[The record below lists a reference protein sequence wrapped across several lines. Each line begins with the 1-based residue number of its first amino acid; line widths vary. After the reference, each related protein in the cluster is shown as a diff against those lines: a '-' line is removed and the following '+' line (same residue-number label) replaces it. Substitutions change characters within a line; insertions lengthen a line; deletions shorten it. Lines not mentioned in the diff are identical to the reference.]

1 MAMRSRIRVP
11 RWRASIRLRA
21 AVLATLVTAVAFGT
35 GAVWQR
41 HSLYQRQMDASTQQA
56 FVVAAA
62 VGELFLTDGWP
73 GYPLRFDNRVGL
85 YINAKVETSSW
96 VMMAEDGTVLTYA
109 GYLGPYISG
118 HGELAPAVTGVP
130 DRSRTTL
137 DLSHD
142 DIGTPLDGRTVTLAV
157 EQRVVTAAVYRQL
170 WVLRG
175 VRPLSGYDPAAPPS
189 RLPTSAPNDPEIIRI
204 YALAS
209 PFEAEA
215 AVAAVD
221 RTLVLALPVAA
232 LLVGCLTWVVAGRVL
247 RPVDAIRA
255 QLADITAR
263 DLGRR
268 VPVPPTGDEIGR
280 LAVTTNATLD
290 RLQAAVEQQRQF
302 VADAAHELRSPL
314 AGLRN
319 ELEVAVAHP
328 DPASWPAAAAAA
340 LRAAKR
346 LQSLTEDLLTLA
358 RADRPAGPAGPAGP
372 LVDLNALVAEQLAER
387 AYLNPDGPRFL
398 AAGPGPLP
406 DAPTESAAP
415 AESAEPDLAGTPA
428 ESAEPARPG
437 EPARPTEPA
446 GPGLAGKPA
455 GPAEPARPAEPDE
468 PGLAGRPAEPGRA
481 ARLAGPAELAV
492 PVVPEPGEPGRAAT
506 LVGAAESTGRLEV
519 PGDESQLGRLLRN
532 LLDNAGRHAAST
544 VTVSLRSN
552 RAWVL
557 LEVAD
562 DGPGVAAADRERVFG
577 RFTRLDD
584 DRSRDHGG
592 AGLGLAIV
600 AGIAARHGGDAH
612 VADSDRG
619 ARFVVRLPLADPAG
633 PDQGRT
639 RPERPAAPAGATVET
654 SSAPAA
660 LRADRGSALLRRP
673 AEQVDQGSV
682 GGQPVDVVELV
693 RSQPAQR
700 PVFPWARLTGG
711 DPATPDPQEAA
722 TRNG

>member
-1 MAMRSRIRVP
+1 MRSRIRVP

-21 AVLATLVTAVAFGT
+21 ALLATLVTAVAFGT
-35 GAVWQR
+35 GALWQR

-62 VGELFLTDGWP
+62 VGELFLADGWP
-73 GYPLRFDNRVGL
+73 GYPLHFDDRVGL

-109 GYLGPYISG
+109 GYLGRYIG
-118 HGELAPAVTGVP
+118 THEELAPAVMGVP
-130 DRSRTTL
+130 DRNRTTL

-142 DIGTPLDGRTVTLAV
+142 DLGTPLDGRTVTLAV
-157 EQRVVTAAVYRQL
+157 EQRVVSAAVYRQL

-175 VRPLSGYDPAAPPS
+175 VRPLTGYDPAAPPG
-189 RLPTSAPNDPEIIRI
+189 RLPSSAPDDPEIIRI

-268 VPVPPTGDEIGR
+268 VPVPATGDEIGR

-358 RADRPAGPAGPAGP
+358 RADRPAAPAGP
-372 LVDLNALVAEQLAER
+372 LVDLTALVAEQLAER
-387 AYLNPDGPRFL
+387 AYLNPDGPRFV
-398 AAGPGPLP
+398 AAGPGPL
-406 DAPTESAAP
+406 SAA
-415 AESAEPDLAGTPA
+415 
-428 ESAEPARPG
+428 
-437 EPARPTEPA
+437 PTEPA
-446 GPGLAGKPA
+446 GPAQPT
-455 GPAEPARPAEPDE
+455 RPE
-468 PGLAGRPAEPGRA
+468 
-481 ARLAGPAELAV
+481 
-492 PVVPEPGEPGRAAT
+492 EPGRAAT
-506 LVGAAESTGRLEV
+506 LVGAAESSGRLEV

-544 VTVSLRSN
+544 VTVSLRPN
-552 RAWVL
+552 RTSVL

-584 DRSRDHGG
+584 DRGRDHGG

-600 AGIAARHGGDAH
+600 AGIAARHGGDAR

-619 ARFVVRLPLADPAG
+619 ARFVVRLPLAVPAA
-633 PDQGRT
+633 PDEGRA
-639 RPERPAAPAGATVET
+639 RPVRPAAPAGAPVET
-654 SSAPAA
+654 RPAPAA
-660 LRADRGSALLRRP
+660 RAAHGSALLRRR

-693 RSQPAQR
+693 RGQPAQR

-711 DPATPDPQEAA
+711 DPATPDPQEATA
-722 TRNG
+722 RNG